1 MAHPPL
7 SGDSP
12 PRFLN
17 DHVHLDG
24 RTLEGG
30 GQLMRNALALS
41 ALTGRA
47 VTVDHVRGNRKGK
60 TGLRPSHSAAVKLLA
75 KISGSKVD
83 GDQVASHS
91 VTFSPPTAGITSC
104 QNKETVLI
112 PLQNVAVQT
121 EYNINLSSPGS
132 VCLIFQALYP
142 YLLYVGSRAA
152 SNCIE
157 LTIQGG
163 TNGTDSPSYDYAT
176 QVIAPNFAR
185 LGLPPLSMTLH
196 KRGWS
201 VGRTE
206 VGSVTFS
213 IHPLA
218 SAGPEA
224 DVENLK
230 LSRQSETTQV
240 ETMVAG
246 ACFPHINIMDYERGK
261 IASID
266 VTVLAPDMVF
276 TQERTSG
283 TSTIRKFVERQTRRA
298 LRKALQ
304 ALDPKIFE
312 TPSDS
317 LSDDRAEDGACIPIQ
332 VHTSEPT
339 STTSRLY
346 ILLVAHTSTG
356 FRIGYDCL
364 LGKDLNSKKGKKGQN
379 PHSKSGRDKTSV
391 EIVADLIDECIHGFM
406 RELVDPPVLGSNP
419 DPKAVSRKRSCL
431 DQHMR
436 DQIVVFEALGKL
448 HGNKTETGSQVLEDE
463 RYWSLHTQTA
473 KWVCSKML
481 EGSHRKAR
489 VDTED
494 ESANLGR

>member
-1 MAHPPL
+1 MLSFIPLVMAHPP
-7 SGDSP
+7 SNGDSP
-12 PRFLN
+12 LRFPY
-17 DHVHLDG
+17 DHIHLDG

-75 KISGSKVD
+75 KISDSKVD
-83 GDQVASHS
+83 GDQVSSHS
-91 VTFSPPTAGITSC
+91 VTFSPPTAGFSSC
-104 QNKETVLI
+104 QNNETVLTPI
-112 PLQNVAVQT
+112 QNVAVQP
-121 EYNINLSSPGS
+121 EYEIKLSSPGS
-132 VCLIFQALYP
+132 VSLIFQALYP
-142 YLLYVGSRAA
+142 YLLYVGSRTG
-152 SNCIE
+152 SECIE

-201 VGRTE
+201 VGRIE
-206 VGSVTFS
+206 IGSVTFS
-213 IHPLA
+213 IHPLE

-224 DVENLK
+224 DVESLK
-230 LSRQSETTQV
+230 LSRQSATIKA

-261 IASID
+261 ITSID

-276 TQERTSG
+276 AQERTSG
-283 TSTIRKFVERQTRRA
+283 TSTIRNFVERQTRRA

-304 ALDPKIFE
+304 ALDQKIFE

-317 LSDDRAEDGACIPIQ
+317 LSDDSPEEGARIPIQ

-364 LGKDLNSKKGKKGQN
+364 LGRDIGPKKMKKGLKS
-379 PHSKSGRDKTSV
+379 HSKGGRDKSEV
-391 EIVADLIDECIHGFM
+391 EIVTDLIDECVHGFM
-406 RELVDPPVLGSNP
+406 GELVDQPVPDGKR
-419 DPKAVSRKRSCL
+419 DPKSVFRKRSCL

-448 HGNKTETGSQVLEDE
+448 HRKKTETGSQIQEDE
-463 RYWSLHTQTA
+463 RYWSLHTRTA

-481 EGSHRKAR
+481 ERDYIGKQ
-489 VDTED
+489 E
-494 ESANLGR
+494 

>member
-1 MAHPPL
+1 MAQPP
-7 SGDSP
+7 SSKDSP
-12 PRFLN
+12 PRFPY

-60 TGLRPSHSAAVKLLA
+60 TGLRPSHRAAVKLLA
-75 KISGSKVD
+75 KISGSISD
-83 GDQVASHS
+83 GDQVGSQS
-91 VTFSPPTAGITSC
+91 VTFCPSTPEDTSC
-104 QNKETVLI
+104 RNNETILI
-112 PLQNVAVQT
+112 SLKNVAIQP

-132 VCLIFQALYP
+132 VFLIFQALYP
-142 YLLYVGSRAA
+142 YLLYVGSRAG
-152 SNCIE
+152 SECIR

-176 QVIAPNFAR
+176 QVMGPNFAR
-185 LGLPPLSMTLH
+185 LGLPPLSMTLN

-201 VGRTE
+201 VGRIE
-206 VGSVTFS
+206 IGSVTFY

-218 SAGPEA
+218 SAGTESN
-224 DVENLK
+224 VENLNLFK
-230 LSRQSETTQV
+230 QSVMTKAES
-240 ETMVAG
+240 MVLG
-246 ACFPHINIMDYERGK
+246 ACFPQINLLDHERGK
-261 IASID
+261 INCID
-266 VTVLAPDMVF
+266 VTILAPDTGF
-276 TQERTSG
+276 AQERTSG
-283 TSTIRKFVERQTRRA
+283 ASTIRTFVERQTRRA

-312 TPSDS
+312 SPSDS
-317 LSDDRAEDGACIPIQ
+317 LSDDCPEQDTRIPIQ

-356 FRIGYDCL
+356 FRIGHDIL
-364 LGKDLNSKKGKKGQN
+364 LGKDISPKKGKKGQ
-379 PHSKSGRDKTSV
+379 KSHAKGGRDKTDV
-391 EIVADLIDECIHGFM
+391 ETVADLIDECVHGFM
-406 RELVDPPVLGSNP
+406 QELADQPVPDSNP
-419 DPKAVSRKRSCL
+419 KSESVSKMRSCL

-436 DQIVVFEALGKL
+436 DQVVVFEALGKL
-448 HGNKTETGSQVLEDE
+448 HKNKTETGSQVQEDE

-481 EGSHRKAR
+481 ESDHIG
-489 VDTED
+489 
-494 ESANLGR
+494 